1 MNEYR
6 SLVLHS
12 IDDLDQLEGEE
23 TAFPAKGYSYFKY
36 GSTKWADRFAGDLLK
51 ALDAQYPD
59 TIVSSAYRYMPTAA
73 HAVTTALG
81 AEITLQGG
89 ETQLAK
95 VHRSTLTHGDYSTMS
110 AGERAAVMG
119 ANLLAID
126 PAAVD
131 GKDVLVVDDIR
142 VTGSHEDSLRKLFD
156 CLHPSRV
163 TFAYIAAIDQELAH
177 ADPQLEDRVNHA
189 AIKKLVD
196 IERLIGY
203 REFRMNARS
212 CKFILALRHRD
223 ELPSFLARLSHD
235 LLSQFYMGALGDG
248 YHLMPLYTPSF
259 ELLRQEYVLRR
270 EQHSTVVVGM

>member
-1 MNEYR
+1 MNQYR

-12 IDDLDQLEGEE
+12 IDNLGQLEGEKA
-23 TAFPAKGYSYFKY
+23 TFPAAGYSNFKY
-36 GSTKWADRFAGDLLK
+36 GSTVWAARFADEILER
-51 ALDAQYPD
+51 LDGSYPD
-59 TIVSSAYRYMPTAA
+59 TIVSSAFLYMPTAA
-73 HAVTTALG
+73 HAVTTALC
-81 AEITLQGG
+81 AEITMLGG
-89 ETQLAK
+89 GTQQAK
-95 VHRSTLTHGDYSTMS
+95 IHRSTLTQGDYSTMS
-110 AGERAAVMG
+110 VEERAQVMG

-156 CLHPSRV
+156 CLQPSRV